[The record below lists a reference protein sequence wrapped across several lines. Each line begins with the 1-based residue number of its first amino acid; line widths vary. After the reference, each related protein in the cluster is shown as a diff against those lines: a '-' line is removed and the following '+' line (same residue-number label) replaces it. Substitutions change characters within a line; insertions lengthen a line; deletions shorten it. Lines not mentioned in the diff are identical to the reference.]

1 METNQTNTAF
11 LSDSVPKAVLK
22 NALPAI
28 MAMLMTFVYNIAD
41 TFFIGQTH
49 NDYMVA
55 AVSICTPVFLIFTAL
70 GTLFGAGGVSVISR
84 AMGEGRPEYAKRVCA
99 FCFWA
104 CVAVGIVLTGLF
116 WLLLDPL
123 LTLLGA
129 GPETAALAKTYLTI
143 VIGCGTFSIVSNCF
157 SNIIRAEGR
166 STTAMAGTILGNL
179 VNVVLDPILILVC
192 GWDIAGAAIAT
203 VIGNICGALFYL
215 IYFWRGRSIL
225 SIRWKDAAIKDG
237 VMKSVLAIGIP
248 ASLGNLLMSVS
259 QMVTNSRMADFG
271 DLNVAAYGVAAK
283 ILMIVASIGVGLGMG
298 VQPLLGFCFGAGEK
312 ERFRSCLRFSALF
325 GTTLCILICALC
337 IVFAEPIVGFFLTD
351 VSALAASVTFVRILF
366 STAWLLGVFFVCMNA
381 IQSMGAA
388 RSSLIISLSRQGFI
402 YIPALLILGAILGKN
417 GLVWAQPAADVL
429 SLAIVAFLLGK
440 ELKRNS

>member
-116 WLLLDPL
+116 WLLMDPL
-123 LTLLGA
+123 LALLGA
-129 GPETAALAKTYLTI
+129 GPETAALAETYLTI

-179 VNVVLDPILILVC
+179 VNVVLDPILILAC

-225 SIRWKDAAIKDG
+225 SIRRKDAAIRDG

-271 DLNVAAYGVAAK
+271 DLNVAAYGVASK

-312 ERFRSCLRFSALF
+312 KRFRSCLRFSALF
-325 GTTLCILICALC
+325 GTALCILICALC
-337 IVFAEPIVGFFLTD
+337 IAFAEPIVGFFLTD
-351 VSALAASVTFVRILF
+351 VSALEASVTFVRILF
-366 STAWLLGVFFVCMNA
+366 STAWLLGIFFVCMNA
-381 IQSMGAA
+381 IQAMGAA

-429 SLAIVAFLLGK
+429 SLVIVAFLLGK
-440 ELKRNS
+440 ELKRNH